1 MSIKLQLSKH
11 RRTVPFKFSRSE
23 HLLRVQQLADLA
35 ASTETLAE
43 QGLILSAIL
52 EIIFNISLG
61 KLFNIF
67 PISKSLNIVLQ
78 HMTLRIMM
86 KLKSCLKTTKALK
99 LVEDFTEE
107 APDVTLAS
115 VMTTVVMLISFLFR
129 EEAIFKLR
137 TNLRM
142 HLRRFMGL
150 GFTSIKKMKLLL

>member
-1 MSIKLQLSKH
+1 MFKQLLNLSILISL
-11 RRTVPFKFSRSE
+11 TN
-23 HLLRVQQLADLA
+23 
-35 ASTETLAE
+35 TLHNN
-43 QGLILSAIL
+43 L
-52 EIIFNISLG
+52 IIFNISLG

-67 PISKSLNIVLQ
+67 PISKSLNIVIQ

-129 EEAIFKLR
+129 EEAILKLR